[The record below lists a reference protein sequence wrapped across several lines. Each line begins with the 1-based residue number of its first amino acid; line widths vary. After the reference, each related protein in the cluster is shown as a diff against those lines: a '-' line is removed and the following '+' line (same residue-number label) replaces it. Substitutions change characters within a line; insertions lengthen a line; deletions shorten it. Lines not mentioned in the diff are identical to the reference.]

1 MRFEEPRRHA
11 AKVLHCIA
19 VPLPVLEHVQ
29 ERLDRRAGN
38 GEHEPRDVSEEE
50 RLALGELGSRVPA
63 LLQAGWPIR
72 YWLPEP
78 SDHLALLHPLARQLG
93 LRRLNRTGAAGQ
105 GDVLKQREP
114 Y

>member
-1 MRFEEPRRHA
+1 MLAFLPSLPQGALILALPTLTEDA
-11 AKVLHCIA
+11 ALLDKVR
-19 VPLPVLEHVQ
+19 Q
-29 ERLDRRAGN
+29 
-38 GEHEPRDVSEEE
+38 RDCV
-50 RLALGELGSRVPA
+50 LALGELGSRVPA

-93 LRRLNRTGAAGQ
+93 LRRLNRTGAVGQ